1 MFNRVKKHISASDLR
16 RLNEGL
22 TLKFRDKLNPVFW
35 GPSGLKSIVREK
47 LMDFGK
53 AFADYAEIPEQG
65 IVDILMLGGN
75 AGYNY
80 TKYSDI
86 DVHLVVDPKYV
97 PDCDPELIDDY
108 FMDKKTL
115 WELTHNV
122 TIYGVKAEPYIER
135 PKVTRKKS
143 QGVYSLMKKTWIQEP
158 ERIEDDVDEKE
169 IEKKVNNFKTK
180 IDALIKSENADAL
193 KELVKK
199 LRDSRSVS
207 LQKYGEYGVENMVF
221 KELRNQGY
229 IDKVRTV
236 VVNLKSRSLSL

>member
-1 MFNRVKKHISASDLR
+1 MFWVGDSLKPEV
-16 RLNEGL
+16 NEAL
-22 TLKFRDKLNPVFW
+22 MKFA
-35 GPSGLKSIVREK
+35 E
-47 LMDFGK
+47 
-53 AFADYAEIPEQG
+53 AFAAYVDLDERA
-65 IVDILMLGGN
+65 IVDVLLLGGN

-80 TKYSDI
+80 TQYSDL
-86 DVHLVVDPKYV
+86 DVHIVVDPKFI
-97 PDCDPELIDDY
+97 PDCEPDLLDQY
-108 FMDKKTL
+108 YMDKKTL

-158 ERIEDDVDEKE
+158 EKVEGEVEEKE
-169 IEKKVNNFKTK
+169 MEKKVNNFKTK
-180 IDALIKSENADAL
+180 IDAFIKNENVDGL
-193 KELVKK
+193 RELVKK

-207 LQKYGEYGVENMVF
+207 LQKYGEYGFENMVF

-236 VVNLKSRSLSL
+236 VVNLKSKNLSL

>member
-1 MFNRVKKHISASDLR
+1 MYARVLRHIKPKDLR
-16 RLNEGL
+16 ESL
-22 TLKFRDKLNPVFW
+22 TLKFTEILNPMFW
-35 GPSGLKSIVREK
+35 VGDSLRPEVNEA
-47 LMDFGK
+47 LMKFAE
-53 AFADYAEIPEQG
+53 AFAAYVDLDERA
-65 IVDILMLGGN
+65 IVDVLLLGGN

-80 TKYSDI
+80 TQYSDL
-86 DVHLVVDPKYV
+86 DVHIVVDPKFI
-97 PDCDPELIDDY
+97 PDCEPDLLDQY
-108 FMDKKTL
+108 YMDKKTL
-115 WELTHNV
+115 WELTHNI

-158 ERIEDDVDEKE
+158 EKVEGEVEEKE

-180 IDALIKSENADAL
+180 IDAFIKNENVDGL
-193 KELVKK
+193 RELVKK

-207 LQKYGEYGVENMVF
+207 LQKYGEYGFENMVF

-236 VVNLKSRSLSL
+236 VVNLKSKNLSL

>member
-1 MFNRVKKHISASDLR
+1 MFWVGDSLR
-16 RLNEGL
+16 PEVNEAL
-22 TLKFRDKLNPVFW
+22 MKFA
-35 GPSGLKSIVREK
+35 E
-47 LMDFGK
+47 
-53 AFADYAEIPEQG
+53 AFAAYVDLDERA
-65 IVDILMLGGN
+65 IVDVLLLGGN

-80 TKYSDI
+80 TQYSDL
-86 DVHLVVDPKYV
+86 DVHIVVDPKFI
-97 PDCDPELIDDY
+97 PDCEPDLLDQY
-108 FMDKKTL
+108 YMDKKTL
-115 WELTHNV
+115 WELTHNI

-158 ERIEDDVDEKE
+158 EKVEGEVEEKE

-180 IDALIKSENADAL
+180 IDAFIKNENVDGL
-193 KELVKK
+193 RELVKK

-207 LQKYGEYGVENMVF
+207 LQKYGEYGFENMVF

-236 VVNLKSRSLSL
+236 VVNLKSKNLSL